1 MRRKT
6 KIALAI
12 TFMVVVMVS
21 AFSYLYIS
29 QLLRQRGFILPT
41 RNRNR
46 TTSHPGGKLHTQMSQ
61 PADAQNGDQ
70 ITSPHTAVA

>member
-6 KIALAI
+6 KIVLAI

-29 QLLRQRGFILPT
+29 QLLRQRLNNASDI
-41 RNRNR
+41 
-46 TTSHPGGKLHTQMSQ
+46 
-61 PADAQNGDQ
+61 AQLVAQQ
-70 ITSPHTAVA
+70 IVYSASNAVPDLGSTKIGRASCRERV